1 MNLTG
6 QVEFFQVN
14 KEVEVH
20 ACQRENLY
28 KEEQELLCLLVTGEE
43 AWGHL
48 RGGVTEE
55 MREVGRHHIT
65 KGLVHSVLEHEF
77 FPESDK
83 E

>member
-20 ACQRENLY
+20 ACQREKLY
-28 KEEQELLCLLVTGEE
+28 KEEQELLCLLVTEEE
-43 AWGHL
+43 AQVNL
-48 RGGVTEE
+48 RGGVRDEI
-55 MREVGRHHIT
+55 REVDRDHIM
-65 KGLVHSVLEHEF
+65 KGLVHSVLECEF
-77 FPESDK
+77 FPESDR

>member
-43 AWGHL
+43 A
-48 RGGVTEE
+48 
-55 MREVGRHHIT
+55 
-65 KGLVHSVLEHEF
+65 
-77 FPESDK
+77 
-83 E
+83 